1 VRGKKVNREEELI
14 EKINNNMKGMTVR
27 QLVSLNRISEN
38 IY

>member
-1 VRGKKVNREEELI
+1 MNREEELI